1 METSLGLLFCILGQ
15 VTGHNL
21 QLDSTDMSYSGYFG
35 PFQVIFPTVDVLS
48 DLSLAGRLWRG
59 QDEGIVRR
67 SFGFELLFSFRARC
81 IIQLF
86 KVVQCCKFLAFLTA
100 VERSL
105 ARRAF
110 QQLVS

>member
-1 METSLGLLFCILGQ
+1 M
-15 VTGHNL
+15 TGHNL

-67 SFGFELLFSFRARC
+67 SFGFEPLVLGQDVHSFSN
-81 IIQLF
+81 LSS
-86 KVVQCCKFLAFLTA
+86 VLAFLTYCN
-100 VERSL
+100 
-105 ARRAF
+105 F
-110 QQLVS
+110 